1 MEWTYEQ
8 APGDFKIIRL
18 ILEAPNKYDPS
29 VKARYSMFYQSW
41 AWGACSCATLW
52 GWSSIPKAHCSDEV
66 LAGFIKNLVLDVRP
80 NISSW
85 NPHRAFAQVP
95 AVGRDEETGEHGYP
109 SPFFEF
115 LMERVYP
122 DTKPVYEFRNR
133 AHASTMQRLFDL
145 DTDVML
151 AWMEN
156 YNAEQTKKQLADAL
170 ALSSSNKSGTIITG
184 KPGVGQRVVAVG
196 KHLEGSR
203 PLAPGEYFR

>member
-1 MEWTYEQ
+1 MDTQWSYDIRN
-8 APGDFKIIRL
+8 DFKIVQL
-18 ILEAPNKYDPS
+18 NLEVPTKYDPTM
-29 VKARYSMFYQSW
+29 KTKYYMFYQSW

-52 GWSSIPKAHCSDEV
+52 GWGGIPKNYCTDEV
-66 LAGFIKNLVLDVRP
+66 LAGFIKNLVLTLRP

-85 NPHRAFAQVP
+85 DPHRAFAQVP
-95 AVGRDEETGEHGYP
+95 AVGRDPETGEQGYP

-151 AWMEN
+151 AWMEK
-156 YNAEQTKKQLADAL
+156 YHAEQKAKQVAASVVVDG
-170 ALSSSNKSGTIITG
+170 NGGTIIAA
-184 KPGVGQRVVAVG
+184 KPGIVAVG

>member
-1 MEWTYEQ
+1 MSATWSYNIRDQ
-8 APGDFKIIRL
+8 FKIVQL
-18 ILEAPNKYDPS
+18 NLEGPSKWDPT
-29 VKARYSMFYQSW
+29 VKSQYHMFYQSW

-52 GWSSIPKAHCSDEV
+52 GWSGIPREYCTDEA
-66 LAGFIKNLVLDVRP
+66 LAGFIKNLVLGVRP

-85 NPHRAFAQVP
+85 DPHRAFAQVP

-109 SPFFEF
+109 TPFFEF

-133 AHASTMQRLFDL
+133 SHESTMQRLFDL
-145 DTDVML
+145 DTDQML
-151 AWMEN
+151 NWLSR
-156 YNAEQTKKQLADAL
+156 YNHEQAEQQKAKQAEA
-170 ALSSSNKSGTIITG
+170 AARSSSNGTII
-184 KPGVGQRVVAVG
+184 PARAGVVPLG